1 MDPVAILTAGRSALE
16 VVAKRTLDL
25 LRSLPDTGVP
35 IPDSRWT
42 VREAAVHL
50 ASYGVL
56 HAEMA
61 RGVSSPVRS
70 IATAALAKENDE
82 RIADIPESD
91 PEKLAELVSEG
102 VGGFLEA
109 TAGRSGDQPVVF
121 SQQISLDL
129 AALAGIVLG
138 EQVLHGYD
146 MARAVHRPWPIDPEH
161 ARLILYGY
169 ECLLPA
175 MVNPERARE
184 LTAATVVELT
194 TGDRFTLRFTAGRC
208 TIEPAD
214 SGPVDCTISVDPV
227 ALLLVGSGRLSQ
239 WEAIALGI
247 WRTEGLRP
255 EPFLRFSELFAHP

>member
-16 VVAKRTLDL
+16 VAAKRTLDL

-50 ASYGVL
+50 ASHGVL

-61 RGVSSPVRS
+61 RGLSSPVRS
-70 IATAALAKENDE
+70 IAPAALATENDE
-82 RIADIPESD
+82 RIADIPETD
-91 PEKLAELVSEG
+91 PEKLAALVSEG
-102 VGGFLEA
+102 VAGFLEA
-109 TAGRSGDQPVVF
+109 TADRSGDQPVLF
-121 SQQISLDL
+121 NQEISLDL

-146 MARAVHRPWPIDPEH
+146 MARAVHRPWPIDPDH

-169 ECLLPA
+169 ESLLPA
-175 MVNPERARE
+175 MVDPERARE
-184 LTAATVVELT
+184 LTAATVVDLGNGT
-194 TGDRFTLRFTAGRC
+194 RFTLRFAAGHC

-214 SGPVDCTISVDPV
+214 SAAVDCTITVDPV
-227 ALLLVGSGRLSQ
+227 ALLLVVSGRLTR
-239 WEAIALGI
+239 WEATALGL
-247 WRTEGLRP
+247 WRSEGSTP
-255 EPFLRFSELFAHP
+255 EPIFRFTELFAYP

>member
-1 MDPVAILTAGRSALE
+1 MDPVAMLTAGRSALE

-25 LRSLPDTGVP
+25 FRSVPDTGVP
-35 IPDSRWT
+35 IPNSRWT

-50 ASYGVL
+50 ASYGGL

-61 RGVSSPVRS
+61 RGVPSPVKS
-70 IATAALAKENDE
+70 IAPAALAKENDE
-82 RIADIPESD
+82 RIADIAETD
-91 PEKLAELVSEG
+91 PEKLAELVTEG

-109 TAGRSGDQPVVF
+109 TEGRSGDQPVLF
-121 SQQISLDL
+121 NQGISLDL

-169 ECLLPA
+169 KCLLPA

-184 LTAATVVELT
+184 LTAATVVELR
-194 TGDRFTLRFTAGRC
+194 TGARFTARFTAGRC
-208 TIEPAD
+208 AIEPAGP
-214 SGPVDCTISVDPV
+214 GPVDCTISVDPV

-239 WEAIALGI
+239 WEAIALGL
-247 WRTEGLRP
+247 WRTEGSTP
-255 EPFLRFSELFAHP
+255 EPILRFTELFAYP